1 MSLPSSTSN
10 KEFNNKCRNLEEEL
24 LAIASKFTAEV
35 TKTLDKTTTSDLR
48 LLRNYHYHNNS
59 KIQKKQYDGK
69 YRLILRL
76 V

>member
-1 MSLPSSTSN
+1 MSLPSTTSN

-24 LAIASKFTAEV
+24 LGIVSKFTAKV
-35 TKTLDKTTTSDLR
+35 GKTLELSTNSNVKM
-48 LLRNYHYHNNS
+48 LRNYHYHNNL

-76 V
+76 I